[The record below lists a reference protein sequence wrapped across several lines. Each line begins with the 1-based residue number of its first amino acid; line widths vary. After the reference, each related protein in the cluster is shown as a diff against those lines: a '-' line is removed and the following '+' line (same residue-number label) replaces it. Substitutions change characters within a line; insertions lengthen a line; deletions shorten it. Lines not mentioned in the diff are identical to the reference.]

1 VEDILNDIILNILQ
15 YIIQAAIAILVPIV
29 IRFVLTKTSR
39 ENLEKYVT
47 IAEFVVKAVE
57 QMYGGGNGSV
67 KKSAAAAKLSE
78 MTNGKLSTDD
88 IYHLIEAAVFE
99 MNKSLKQAIETMPD
113 AKDTKKVLSS
123 TKKSTAAV

>member
-1 VEDILNDIILNILQ
+1 MEDILNDIILNILQ

>member
-1 VEDILNDIILNILQ
+1 VDIFNDIMLKILLC
-15 YIIQAAIAILVPIV
+15 IIEAAIAILVPIV

-39 ENLEKYVT
+39 ENLEKYVK
-47 IAEFVVKAVE
+47 ISEFVVKAVE

-113 AKDTKKVLSS
+113 TKDAKKVLPSS
-123 TKKSTAAV
+123 KKSTAAV